1 MGKSSGRTKK
11 TKIIME
17 ECGKEKDEVRDIIE
31 GTNCIFP
38 VPLQHLLANTF
49 SLSFSHFH
57 FLQNSKMKLFVTL
70 FLAFQCLC
78 PHEFYSSVY
87 LK

>member
-1 MGKSSGRTKK
+1 
-11 TKIIME
+11 ME
-17 ECGKEKDEVRDIIE
+17 YCGKGKDEVRDITE
-31 GTNCIFP
+31 RTNCIFP

-57 FLQNSKMKLFVTL
+57 FLHNSKMELLVAL
-70 FLAFQCLC
+70 FLAFQYLCLY
-78 PHEFYSSVY
+78 EFRSSVY